1 MGILDSFKKIN
12 NGLIDCCLVNRNF
25 QYFVMQ
31 VEQATKRTKFD
42 NNKQKEL
49 DIIELIKKFFALDF
63 DYILDLI
70 TISSDEKFLFC

>member
-1 MGILDSFKKIN
+1 MSVFDYFKKIN
-12 NGLIDCCLVNRNF
+12 NGLIHCCLVNRNF

-31 VEQATKRTKFD
+31 VGQATERTKFD
-42 NNKQKEL
+42 NNEQTEL

-63 DYILDLI
+63 AYILDLI